1 MSPSLSKRE
10 INRQRWR
17 ERIDAWKDSNQTQ
30 EAFCIAHHLVF
41 ASFRR
46 WRRIFKAQD
55 SGGVVTAPEPVRFL
69 SVRVNDTVSSNLTVL
84 VQNDLRIEVPG
95 GFNPHLLQQ
104 IIQVLRAS

>member
-1 MSPSLSKRE
+1 MNPSLSKRE

-30 EAFCIAHHLVF
+30 EAFCKSHHLVF

-55 SGGVVTAPEPVRFL
+55 SKGVVAAVEPVRFL
-69 SVRVNDTVSSNLTVL
+69 SVRVNDTMSSNLTVL
-84 VQNDLRIEVPG
+84 VQNDLRIEVPS

-104 IIQVLRAS
+104 IIQVLRTS

>member
-1 MSPSLSKRE
+1 MKPSLSKRE
-10 INRQRWR
+10 TNRQRWR
-17 ERIDAWKDSNQTQ
+17 ERIDAWEASNQTQ
-30 EAFCIAHHLVF
+30 EVFCTTHHLAF

-55 SGGVVTAPEPVRFL
+55 SEGVVTAAEPVRFL
-69 SVRVNDTVSSNLTVL
+69 SVRVNDTASSNLTVL
-84 VQNDLRIEVPG
+84 IQNDLRIEVPS